1 MKRCVREARLNDNGE
16 TVCHSSGGDG
26 GREGGPFSI
35 GYSLASLAGAEYNDD
50 SNLAASTMDHSAVW
64 RSVLAVAR
72 IALCSL
78 VVVTNQCSIAVAN
91 PQRLPEHQ
99 ALHRQAEP
107 PKQRYR
113 DIFSDIER
121 GLSTGNVNG
130 FAGVFAPEVQ
140 VNLRGGESG
149 YFSSHQAYYLLD
161 TYLRSRR
168 LANLTF
174 TTIGE
179 SDVNPYATGG
189 ANLFY
194 RGSREYVQVY
204 VALSLAGDRWV
215 ISRIN
220 IY

>member
-1 MKRCVREARLNDNGE
+1 
-16 TVCHSSGGDG
+16 VCHSSGGDG

-35 GYSLASLAGAEYNDD
+35 GHSVASLGGVEYNNP
-50 SNLAASTMDHSAVW
+50 SNHAASTMDHSSLG
-64 RSVLAVAR
+64 RSASLAG
-72 IALCSL
+72 LL
-78 VVVTNQCSIAVAN
+78 VFLLFIGTPAPAFFADQHFPGPRSD
-91 PQRLPEHQ
+91 Q
-99 ALHRQAEP
+99 AAHRKDAP
-107 PKQRYR
+107 PKQHYR
-113 DIFSDIER
+113 EVFTEIER
-121 GLSTGNVNG
+121 GLSAGNVNG
-130 FAGVFAPEVQ
+130 FSGVFAPEVQ

-161 TYLRSRR
+161 TYLHTRR
-168 LANLTF
+168 LANLSF

-189 ANLFY
+189 ASLMY